1 MYKDDLTD
9 LTRAIEQSNDYR
21 KCPVWPNEEAP
32 WYQSAPH
39 GDLRIYFNSPRAGG
53 VFSVPSFDTNEYFH
67 INCAEEQR
75 KKISRWIYDEN
86 KHSRIPHLDSD
97 EIESISQ
104 QPFLPVEQRLDRFLR
119 ALRDRLPGYPS
130 DPVELPFDANI
141 MNIIRAST
149 ESGSDYYDLDWLAS
163 EAANAGLVREP
174 KDKAYVLTLEGMKRL
189 EGQGY
194 GRLSNQAFVA
204 MWFDDEVRAAYDDGI
219 EPAINDS
226 GYRAVRIDRKDFIN
240 KIDDEIIAE
249 IRRSRF
255 LVCDF
260 TCRLIKKKS
269 QRIDNARGSVYYEA
283 GFAHGLNVPVIFTC
297 RNDLLKY
304 VHFDVNHYPTI
315 TWKSPQDIRKPLR
328 DRIAAVIG
336 DGPVIEEVRNA
347 NSSE

>member
-1 MYKDDLTD
+1 MYEDELTK

-21 KCPVWPNEEAP
+21 KCPVWPIEDVP
-32 WYQSAPH
+32 CYQSAAH

-53 VFSVPSFDTNEYFH
+53 VFSVPSFDTSEHFR
-67 INCAEEQR
+67 ISCAEEQR
-75 KKISRWIYDEN
+75 KKISRWVYDEN
-86 KHSRIPHLDSD
+86 KHARIPHLDSD
-97 EIESISQ
+97 EIESISR

-130 DPVELPFDANI
+130 DPIELPFDSDI

-163 EAANAGLVREP
+163 EAANARLVREP
-174 KDKAYVLTLEGMKRL
+174 KDKAYALTLEGMKRL

-194 GRLSNQAFVA
+194 GQLSNQAFVA
-204 MWFDDEVRAAYDDGI
+204 MWFDDEVKAAYDDGI
-219 EPAINDS
+219 EPAIKDA
-226 GYRAVRIDRKDFIN
+226 GYRAVRIDRKDFIT

-260 TCRLIKKKS
+260 TCRLIKNKS

-283 GFAHGLNVPVIFTC
+283 GFAHGLNIPVIFTC

-336 DGPVIEEVRNA
+336 DGAAIEDGPAHTER
-347 NSSE
+347 